1 MSYLVLARKW
11 RPGTF
16 GEVVGQD
23 HVTSTLQKAYEKG
36 RLAHAYLFSGPRGCG
51 KTTTA
56 RLLAKIINCEDPKN
70 GEPCNKCSSC
80 VSVNSGTHLD
90 MIEIDGASNRGIDE
104 IRDLREKIG
113 YAPAQSS
120 SKIYI
125 IDEVHMLTQQAFNA
139 LLKTLEEPPAHVH
152 LIFATT
158 EPHKVPA
165 TILSRCQRFNFK
177 RLELAELSGQ
187 LSRICETEKIE
198 FDPEALTLICRRAD
212 GSMRDAESLLD
223 QCISAA
229 DGKIDLETV
238 RKVLGLVDSQIVS
251 SLLDAVS
258 RHDREGAF
266 AVVDSVTAS
275 GMDLEEFFIAFIE
288 GIRNLLVISVSAGR
302 TEWLDLTSDEIE
314 ELSAIA
320 GTFEVEDL
328 LFLFRSMSR
337 AHRELKGTSNPR
349 YHIEAAVAE
358 AASWESAVEIG
369 ELIGRLESGSGGASA
384 APGGRDE
391 RPGSGASSESASDAA
406 PASGA
411 APAADTAPTSGAAP
425 ITGAAKTAGAT
436 ASVETPETQK
446 TPEIPETPVKDNP
459 HLAALGGKDEWER
472 FLAQVRESKL
482 TLGIY
487 LMSADVAG
495 IEDGNLI
502 LSFSPQHRFALEM
515 IRNPSN
521 RRLIETHLEK
531 FYGRKFTVEACET
544 VAVDS
549 GLKPDKQAQLEMKAR
564 TEPVKDAGAARETPE
579 ITDPAATA
587 PEAAVLDFS
596 AAAEPGSTGT
606 SSTAAGGRTAEGAGK
621 SAAGTKSKDTNK
633 NAENTVDRKKSA
645 HAAKVNNPALDRI
658 MDKLDAELLD

>member
-16 GEVVGQD
+16 AEVVGQE
-23 HVTSTLQKAYEKG
+23 HVTSTLQKAYEKD

-56 RLLAKIINCEDPKN
+56 RLLAKIINCEDPQG

-80 VSVNSGTHLD
+80 VSVNSGNHLD

-113 YAPAQSS
+113 YAPSQSR

-139 LLKTLEEPPAHVH
+139 LLKTLEEPPGHVY

-187 LSRICETEKIE
+187 LIRICDSEKIE
-198 FDPEALTLICRRAD
+198 YDTEALTLICRRAD

-229 DGKIDLETV
+229 DGKIDLDTV
-238 RKVLGLVDSQIVS
+238 RKVLGLVDSQIVAG
-251 SLLDAVS
+251 LLDAVS
-258 RHDREGAF
+258 RHDRNEALS
-266 AVVDSVTAS
+266 VVDRVTAS
-275 GMDLEEFFIAFIE
+275 GMDLEEFFIGFIE

-302 TEWLDLTSDEIE
+302 TEWLDLTSGEIE

-320 GTFEVEDL
+320 ERFQVEDL
-328 LFLFRSMSR
+328 LFIFRSMSR

-369 ELIGRLESGSGGASA
+369 ELISRLESGEGG
-384 APGGRDE
+384 
-391 RPGSGASSESASDAA
+391 
-406 PASGA
+406 
-411 APAADTAPTSGAAP
+411 APAASGNSSAGTSTAEPGPSGGTRTAERSSPAVSSAKADDIASDVTSG
-425 ITGAAKTAGAT
+425 
-436 ASVETPETQK
+436 
-446 TPEIPETPVKDNP
+446 IPVIPVKENP
-459 HLAALGGKDEWER
+459 LLEALGGKEEWER

-482 TLGIY
+482 TVGIW
-487 LMSADVAG
+487 LMSAEVAG

-502 LSFSPQHRFALEM
+502 LSFSPQNRFAMAM
-515 IRNPSN
+515 IGDMKN
-521 RRLIETHLEK
+521 RRLIEGHLEK
-531 FYGRKFTVEACET
+531 FYGRKFTVETCET
-544 VAVDS
+544 VD
-549 GLKPDKQAQLEMKAR
+549 LKAGHCDRQAEMEIKVR
-564 TEPVKDAGAARETPE
+564 TQPGAGAREAEQAGEAP
-579 ITDPAATA
+579 A
-587 PEAAVLDFS
+587 PEDLNAAGAIPGKKAHSAAKKS
-596 AAAEPGSTGT
+596 AAA
-606 SSTAAGGRTAEGAGK
+606 
-621 SAAGTKSKDTNK
+621 
-633 NAENTVDRKKSA
+633 
-645 HAAKVNNPALDRI
+645 AKADNPALELI
-658 MDKLDAELLD
+658 MKTLDAELLD